1 MFFDWVAFDENGNR
15 TKNSDKASQQAWSQ
29 GGRIVAVG
37 FNDGRIRIYMIH
49 PPWMDKETH
58 PIERVDELQD
68 HSGLITAI
76 DWSKKSS
83 VLTRP
88 RLLSASFDGTI
99 RVWKYKR
106 RKWESIRI
114 DATLNEKYEVYQ
126 GRVLNFTG
134 RKLLTVTQVSTKIS
148 RVYH

>member
-1 MFFDWVAFDENGNR
+1 
-15 TKNSDKASQQAWSQ
+15 
-29 GGRIVAVG
+29 
-37 FNDGRIRIYMIH
+37 
-49 PPWMDKETH
+49 MDKETH

-126 GRVLNFTG
+126 EKDLNFTG
-134 RKLLTVTQVSTKIS
+134 GKSLKVTPVIIG
-148 RVYH
+148 HH